1 MEMSQTQWVL
11 QSSAEVNPATIWD
24 YPKIRDAMDYNA
36 GKLLVVESDDAL
48 REHIVAV
55 LSDAGYEVSTDY
67 REGMKAVLAFDPD
80 AVVLGADPPQL
91 DCCDLLSEI
100 KGSETTRNI
109 RVVMLSPGG
118 PAERTRGLDLGADD
132 VLSLPFDSH
141 ELLSRVRSQLRTK
154 HIADEFR
161 ERLRLGEDN
170 RTATQQVVTA
180 VNEERRWLR
189 VGGLATV
196 AVLVVAGLVF
206 FFFYRR
212 AQEQNSRVYA
222 AITRLQTGV
231 LTQQQLMERSRR
243 ALQDVERGPSPA
255 SDPQKLQL
263 QKKSEDLK
271 SQIAI
276 SKTENAS
283 ALQNQLTA
291 VEGRLQKLETEG
303 QVAQT
308 IIQSYEPSVCLIHV
322 VLGFRDHTTGSR
334 LRYAGVTSNGVPTT
348 DEHNN
353 PLVSLTG
360 TGPEVHLDVFGTG
373 FLASPS
379 GQILTNHHVAEPWW
393 QNDDLKEMLDQGLEP
408 EVAEMTAY
416 FPGVRHGIAI
426 KTEKISPAADVAVV
440 TGNVSELGIKQI
452 ALADGYR
459 SAVSGGPVVLLGY
472 PTALDAIL
480 ARAGTE
486 TLQSIATAS
495 KGDPKQVMEELA
507 RRNLIRPIA
516 TQGHIGDVL
525 LDKIVY
531 DAQTTSGGSG
541 GPLFNNEGKVIGI
554 NFAMVREFGGS
565 NFAIPVGFGKSLLKP

>member
-1 MEMSQTQWVL
+1 MS
-11 QSSAEVNPATIWD
+11 D
-24 YPKIRDAMDYNA
+24 KA
-36 GKLLVVESDDAL
+36 GKVLVVESDDSL
-48 REHIVAV
+48 REHIDAV
-55 LSDAGYEVSTDY
+55 LSDAGYEVSADY

-80 AVVLGADPPQL
+80 AVILGADPPQL

-100 KGSETTRNI
+100 KGSDHTRNI

-118 PAERTRGLDLGADD
+118 SAERTRGLDLGADD
-132 VLSLPFDSH
+132 VLSLPFDPH
-141 ELLSRVRSQLRTK
+141 ELLSRVRSQLRNK
-154 HIADEFR
+154 SIADEFR
-161 ERLRLGEDN
+161 ERLRRAEEN
-170 RTATQQVVTA
+170 RSATQRMVKA
-180 VNEERRWLR
+180 VNEERRTLR
-189 VGGLATV
+189 AVGLASV
-196 AVLVVAGLVF
+196 AVLIVAGLVF

-212 AQEQNSRVYA
+212 TQQQNTRVYA

-231 LTQQQLMERSRR
+231 LTQPQLMERSRR
-243 ALQDVERGPSPA
+243 ALDGREAGPSQA

-263 QKKSEDLK
+263 QKKSEELR

-276 SKTENAS
+276 SKAENAS
-283 ALQNQLTA
+283 ALQDQLAA

-303 QVAQT
+303 KVAQT
-308 IIQSYEPSVCLIHV
+308 IIRSYEPSVCLIHV
-322 VLGFRDHTTGSR
+322 VLAFRDRTTGLR
-334 LRYAGVTSNGVPTT
+334 LHYAGISSSGEPTT

-353 PLVSLTG
+353 PLLSLTG
-360 TGPEVHLDVFGTG
+360 NGPEVHLDVFGTG
-373 FLASPS
+373 FLASAG

-408 EVAEMTAY
+408 VIADMTAY
-416 FPGVRHGIAI
+416 FPGVTHGIGI
-426 KTEKISPAADVAVV
+426 NTEKISSAADVAVV
-440 TGNVSELGIKQI
+440 KGNVSGLGIKQI
-452 ALADGYR
+452 VLADGR
-459 SAVSGGPVVLLGY
+459 RAAVSGGPVVLLGY

-480 ARAGTE
+480 ARAGAE

-507 RRNLIRPIA
+507 RRRLIRPVT

-525 LDKIVY
+525 PDKIVY

-565 NFAIPVGFGKSLLKP
+565 NFAIPVGYGKSLLKP